1 MIHRVQRNR
10 SAALINLVA
19 RTIARHGM
27 VAAGERVLVALS
39 GGPDSVALLGA
50 LHALAAR
57 LQVHLAAAHFN
68 HGWRGAESD
77 RDQACA
83 SGVAA
88 RLGVPCVVGSAAALP
103 PRHNREA
110 HGRAERYTFLE
121 RVAAAQGCAR
131 IATGHT
137 ADDQAE
143 TVLLHLLRGAG
154 WDGLAGIP
162 PVRDTTVIRP
172 LIGWERRDVLA
183 FLDEQGLPFCH
194 DSSNTDRRFLRNRV
208 RYDVL
213 PHLQAL
219 NPRAT
224 QHLAAAAALAAAE
237 RAALD
242 EWAAARVGPDA
253 ELTVT
258 MLQAVASG
266 LRGRLVRAWLRRHR
280 GDVQRLSAAHVHAVV
295 DLALGAR
302 PNAEVTLPGGRVVRT
317 YDALVWVVD
326 RPQAVP
332 DVDCEIVPGRVIE
345 LAGGWRIVAAVD
357 PRPDTPVAPPAD
369 LWTCIA
375 DADLVAVPLRVRCGR
390 AGDRVQPLGMTGHR
404 KLQDVFVDR
413 KVPRP
418 VRRACPVVTVADTV
432 LWVPGVVR
440 SAHALIGPGTRTVLR
455 LSAQKTGVAG
465 GKWLC

>member
-1 MIHRVQRNR
+1 MQRNR
-10 SAALINLVA
+10 SAALINRVA

-27 VAAGERVLVALS
+27 AAAGERILVALS
-39 GGPDSVALLGA
+39 GGPDSVALLAA
-50 LHALAAR
+50 LHGLAER
-57 LQVHLAAAHFN
+57 LQVHLTAAHFN

-83 SGVAA
+83 EGVAT
-88 RLGVPCVVGSAAALP
+88 RLGIACVVGSAAAPLA
-103 PRHNREA
+103 RRNREA
-110 HGRAERYTFLE
+110 SARAERYAFFE
-121 RVAAAQGCAR
+121 RVAAAQGCTR

-154 WDGLAGIP
+154 WDGLAAIP
-162 PVRDTTVIRP
+162 PVRDATVIRP
-172 LIGWERRDVLA
+172 LIACERPDILA

-224 QHLAAAAALAAAE
+224 HHLAAAATVAAAE
-237 RAALD
+237 RVALD
-242 EWAAARVGPDA
+242 DWAAAMLGPEA
-253 ELTVT
+253 ELTVAA
-258 MLQAVASG
+258 LHAVAAG
-266 LRGRLVRAWLRRHR
+266 LRGRLVRVWLRRHR
-280 GDVQRLSAAHVHAVV
+280 GSLNRLSAAHVHAVV

-302 PNAEVTLPGGRVVRT
+302 PNVEVALPGGRVVRA
-317 YDALVWVVD
+317 YDALAWTVD
-326 RPQAVP
+326 PLPAVP
-332 DVDCEIVPGRVIE
+332 DVDHEIVPGQVVE

-357 PRPDTPVAPPAD
+357 SAVDTPVAPPVD
-369 LWTCIA
+369 LWTCTA
-375 DADLVAVPLRVRCGR
+375 DADLVSLPLCVRSGR
-390 AGDRVQPLGMTGHR
+390 AGDRIQPLGMTGHR

-413 KVPRP
+413 KVPRT
-418 VRRACPVVTVADTV
+418 VRRSCPVVTVADAV

-440 SAHALIGPGTRTVLR
+440 SAHALIGPGTRSVLR
-455 LSAQKTGVAG
+455 LSAQKPGVAG